1 MAPQNPD
8 ISSFLPPRVEIEA
21 VDKAGLRLV
30 TVGADDAG
38 LLSAV
43 QQLRIEVQNVALP
56 LEIPGAAEA
65 RVSQSALLKQLD
77 DYVIPRLTSLDA
89 PLLAVVGGS
98 TGAGKSTLVNSLV
111 GSVVSRSG
119 VLRPT
124 TRSPVLVHHREDAG
138 WFSGSRVLP
147 GLARV
152 TGAHSATDENGALHL
167 VASGTLPAGL
177 ALIDAPDIDS
187 VVQTNRV
194 LARQLLAAA
203 DLWIFVTTA
212 ARYADAVPWELL
224 RGASERGTSVAIV
237 LDRVPL
243 EAMDEIRSHLASM
256 LRVQGLA
263 GAPIFTVAETTLTDE
278 GLLSER
284 EIARLRSW
292 LSALARDAKA
302 RSIVVRRT
310 LTGALTSMHDSVL
323 TLSAATAEQ
332 NAATAALHQEVTAG
346 YVDALKAVEHAMA
359 DGTLLRGEVLARW
372 QEFVGTGEFLRQVEA
387 GISRLR
393 DRITAAIKGNP
404 PPTSDLGEA
413 LQSGVAELLTAQGR
427 GTAATILRRW
437 RQLPG
442 GPELVAAHPELAAPE
457 PEGVATVERLVRDWQ
472 GEVLEMIRAEGND
485 RRTAA
490 RVLSFGVNGVGV
502 ILMLLVFSQTGG
514 ITGGEVGIAG
524 GSAVLAQRILEAIFG
539 DQAVRDLAAK
549 ARRRLMARTED
560 LYAAEQARMH
570 AAVVV
575 FSASAGQEDRLR
587 DASATVEAAR

>member
-1 MAPQNPD
+1 MQNPD
-8 ISSFLPPRVEIEA
+8 ISSFLPPRLEIEA
-21 VDKAGLRLV
+21 VDRAGLRLV

-43 QQLRIEVQNVALP
+43 QQLRVEVENATLP
-56 LEIPGAAEA
+56 LDIPGAAEA

-89 PLLAVVGGS
+89 PLMAVVGGS

-152 TGAHSATDENGALHL
+152 TGAHSASDDNGSLRL
-167 VASGTLPAGL
+167 VASGTQPAGL

-224 RGASERGTSVAIV
+224 RGASEHGTSVAIV

-256 LRVQGLA
+256 LRAQGLA
-263 GAPIFTVAETTLTDE
+263 SAPIFTVAETTLTDE

-310 LTGALTSMHDSVL
+310 LTGALTSIKDSVL
-323 TLSAATAEQ
+323 ALSGATAEQ
-332 NAATAALHQEVTAG
+332 NAATTALHQEVTAA
-346 YVDALKAVEHAMA
+346 YVAALKSVEHAMA

-427 GTAATILRRW
+427 GAAATILRRW

-442 GPELVAAHPELAAPE
+442 GPELVAAHPELATPE
-457 PEGVATVERLVRDWQ
+457 PEGVASVERLMRNWQ

-539 DQAVRDLAAK
+539 DQAVRDLASK
-549 ARRRLMARTED
+549 ARRQLMARTED
-560 LYAAEQARMH
+560 LYAAEQARMDTAV
-570 AAVVV
+570 AA
-575 FSASAGQEDRLR
+575 FSVSAGQADRLR
-587 DASATVEAAR
+587 DASAAVEAAR

>member
-1 MAPQNPD
+1 MPNV
-8 ISSFLPPRVEIEA
+8 STYLLPRVEIGA
-21 VDKAGLRLV
+21 VNKAGLRLV
-30 TVGADDAG
+30 TAEVDDTG

-43 QQLRIEVQNVALP
+43 QQLRFEVENATLP
-56 LEIPGAAEA
+56 LDIPGAAEA
-65 RVSQSALLKQLD
+65 RLSQSALLKQLD

-124 TRSPVLVHHREDAG
+124 TRSPVLVHHRHDAG
-138 WFSGSRVLP
+138 WFTGSRVLP

-152 TGAHSATDENGALHL
+152 SGAERARDDQSTLRL
-167 VASGTLPAGL
+167 ITSGTLLAGL

-224 RGASERGTSVAIV
+224 RGASERGTSVSIV

-263 GAPIFTVAETTLTDE
+263 SAPIFTVAETRLTDE
-278 GLLSER
+278 GLISER

-310 LTGALTSMHDSVL
+310 LTGALTSMHDRVL
-323 TLSAATAEQ
+323 TLSAASAEQ
-332 NAATAALHQEVTAG
+332 IAATAALHQEVTAA
-346 YVDALKAVEHAMA
+346 YVAALMAVERAMA

-413 LQSGVAELLTAQGR
+413 LESGVAELLTAQGR
-427 GTAATILRRW
+427 GAAAAILRRW

-442 GPELVAAHPELAAPE
+442 GPELVAAHPELATPE
-457 PEGVATVERLVRDWQ
+457 PEGAAKVERLVRDWQ
-472 GEVLEMIRAEGND
+472 GDVLELIRAEGND

-490 RVLSFGVNGVGV
+490 RVLSFGVNGVGI

-549 ARRRLMARTED
+549 ARRQLMSKTED
-560 LYAAEQARMH
+560 LYAVEQARLH
-570 AAVVV
+570 AAVASFAV
-575 FSASAGQEDRLR
+575 SASQVDRLR
-587 DASATVEAAR
+587 AASAAVEAVR

>member
-1 MAPQNPD
+1 MD
-8 ISSFLPPRVEIEA
+8 R
-21 VDKAGLRLV
+21 AGLRLV
-30 TVGADDAG
+30 TAGVDDAG

-43 QQLRIEVQNVALP
+43 QQLRSEVENATLP
-56 LEIPGAAEA
+56 FDIPGAAEA
-65 RVSQSALLKQLD
+65 RLSRSALLKQLD

-124 TRSPVLVHHREDAG
+124 TRSPVLVHHPQDTN
-138 WFSGSRVLP
+138 WFIGGRVLS

-152 TGAHSATDENGALHL
+152 SGDGSGGADQGGLRL

-194 LARQLLAAA
+194 LARELLAAA
-203 DLWIFVTTA
+203 DLWLFVTTA

-224 RGASERGTSVAIV
+224 RGASESGTSVAIV

-243 EAMDEIRSHLASM
+243 EAMDEVRSHLASM
-256 LRVQGLA
+256 LRSQGLA
-263 GAPIFTVAETTLTDE
+263 SAPIFTVAETRLSDE

-310 LTGALTSMHDSVL
+310 LTGALSSSRDGVL
-323 TLSAATAEQ
+323 TLSSATVEQ
-332 NAATAALHQEVTAG
+332 NAAGSALHQEVTAA
-346 YVDALKAVEHAMA
+346 YVAALKAVEHSMT

-393 DRITAAIKGNP
+393 DRITAAVKGNP

-413 LQSGVAELLTAQGR
+413 LQSGIAELLIAQGR
-427 GTAATILRRW
+427 GASATILRRW

-442 GPELVAAHPELAAPE
+442 GPQLVGANPELAASE
-457 PEGVATVERLVRDWQ
+457 SEDTAKVERLVRDWQ
-472 GEVLEMIRAEGND
+472 GELLELVRVEGTD
-485 RRTAA
+485 RRTTA
-490 RVLSFGVNGVGV
+490 RVLSFGTNGVGV
-502 ILMLLVFSQTGG
+502 ILMLLVFSHTGG

-549 ARRRLMARTED
+549 ARRQLMAKTED
-560 LYAAEQARMH
+560 LYAVEQARLH
-570 AAVVV
+570 AAVAAFAV
-575 FSASAGQEDRLR
+575 SSGQADRLK
-587 DASATVEAAR
+587 AAAAALEAAR

>member
-1 MAPQNPD
+1 M
-8 ISSFLPPRVEIEA
+8 
-21 VDKAGLRLV
+21 DKAGLRLV

-43 QQLRIEVQNVALP
+43 QQLRIEVENAALP
-56 LEIPGAAEA
+56 LDIPGAAEA

-152 TGAHSATDENGALHL
+152 TGAHSASDDNGSLRL

-224 RGASERGTSVAIV
+224 RGASEHGTSVAIV

-263 GAPIFTVAETTLTDE
+263 GAPIFTVAEMTLTDE

-310 LTGALTSMHDSVL
+310 LTGALTSVRDRVL

-332 NAATAALHQEVTAG
+332 NAATAALHQEVTAA
-346 YVDALKAVEHAMA
+346 YVAALKAVEHSMA

-427 GTAATILRRW
+427 GAAATILRRW

-442 GPELVAAHPELAAPE
+442 GPELVAAHPELAIPE
-457 PEGVATVERLVRDWQ
+457 PEGIATVERLVRDWQ

-514 ITGGEVGIAG
+514 ITGGEVGIAS

-549 ARRRLMARTED
+549 ARRQLMARTED

-570 AAVVV
+570 AAVAV
-575 FSASAGQEDRLR
+575 FSVSAGQADRLIE
-587 DASATVEAAR
+587 ASATVEAAR

>member
-1 MAPQNPD
+1 MT
-8 ISSFLPPRVEIEA
+8 IG
-21 VDKAGLRLV
+21 VDD
-30 TVGADDAG
+30 TG
-38 LLSAV
+38 LLIAV
-43 QQLRIEVQNVALP
+43 QQLRSEVEKATLP
-56 LEIPGAAEA
+56 LDLPGATGA
-65 RVSQSALLKQLD
+65 RSSQSALLKALD

-124 TRSPVLVHHREDAG
+124 TRSPVLVHHSQDKR
-138 WFSGSRVLP
+138 WFTGGRVLP

-152 TGAHSATDENGALHL
+152 TGSDGARDDHSAVRL
-167 VASGTLPAGL
+167 VASETLPAGL
-177 ALIDAPDIDS
+177 ALLDAPDIDS
-187 VVQTNRV
+187 VVASNRE

-203 DLWIFVTTA
+203 DLWLFVTTA
-212 ARYADAVPWELL
+212 ARYADAVPWDLL

-237 LDRVPL
+237 LNRVPP
-243 EAMDEIRSHLASM
+243 EAMNEVRTHLASM
-256 LRVQGLA
+256 LRERGLA
-263 GAPIFTVAETTLTDE
+263 NAPIFTAAEATLSAD
-278 GLLSER
+278 GRLSDH

-292 LSALARDAKA
+292 LTALARDAKA

-310 LTGALTSMHDSVL
+310 LTGALNSLHDRVL
-323 TLSAATAEQ
+323 TLSDATAEQ
-332 NAATAALHQEVTAG
+332 AAAADALHQEVTAA
-346 YVDALKAVEHAMA
+346 YLAAVQAVEHGMN

-413 LQSGVAELLTAQGR
+413 LQSGVAELLTAQSR
-427 GTAATILRRW
+427 GASATVLRRW

-442 GPELVAAHPELAAPE
+442 GPELLAAHPELATPE
-457 PEGVATVERLVRDWQ
+457 LEGSAKVERLVRDWQ
-472 GEVLEMIRAEGND
+472 GEVLGLVRAEGRD
-485 RRTAA
+485 RRTTA

-514 ITGGEVGIAG
+514 VTGGEVGIAG

-539 DQAVRDLAAK
+539 DQAVRDLADK
-549 ARRRLMARTED
+549 ARRQLMAKAEE
-560 LYAAEQARMH
+560 LYDEEQARLH
-570 AAVVV
+570 AAV
-575 FSASAGQEDRLR
+575 ASVEVAAGQADRLR
-587 DASATVEAAR
+587 AVSTAVETVR

>member
-1 MAPQNPD
+1 M
-8 ISSFLPPRVEIEA
+8 
-21 VDKAGLRLV
+21 

-43 QQLRIEVQNVALP
+43 QQLRVEVENATLP
-56 LEIPGAAEA
+56 LDIPGAAEA

-152 TGAHSATDENGALHL
+152 TGAHSASDDNGSLRL
-167 VASGTLPAGL
+167 VASGTQPAGL

-224 RGASERGTSVAIV
+224 RGASEHGTSVAIV

-256 LRVQGLA
+256 LRAQGLA
-263 GAPIFTVAETTLTDE
+263 SAPIFTVAETTLTDE

-310 LTGALTSMHDSVL
+310 LTGALTSIKDSVL
-323 TLSAATAEQ
+323 ALSGATAEQ
-332 NAATAALHQEVTAG
+332 NAATTALHQEVTAA
-346 YVDALKAVEHAMA
+346 YVAALKSVEHAMA

-427 GTAATILRRW
+427 GAAATILRRW

-442 GPELVAAHPELAAPE
+442 GPELVAAHPELATPE
-457 PEGVATVERLVRDWQ
+457 PEGVASVERLVRDWQ

-539 DQAVRDLAAK
+539 DQAVRDLASK
-549 ARRRLMARTED
+549 ARRQLMARTED

-570 AAVVV
+570 TAVAA
-575 FSASAGQEDRLR
+575 FSVSAGQADRLR
-587 DASATVEAAR
+587 DASAAVEAAR